1 MADRSKFEDKE
12 FGRSEE
18 RDANQA
24 IACVVC
30 EAMCPDAVDGTLPEA
45 DRRVF
50 ERHVAHC
57 ASCAKEYEE
66 AQRGAA
72 WLGMLKG
79 HTPEPPA
86 ALLAK
91 ILAETTGA
99 QETEVQ
105 DPTFAAPPARD
116 AREWG
121 TPGVGDPNIG
131 SLPVREPAPAW
142 ALSSVLRKVVDV
154 FRIET
159 RRPTFQPQMAMTAAM
174 AFVSIALTLNLT
186 GVRLKNLR
194 ASDFTPSGIRR
205 NVVEASATAAR
216 NFQNMRVVYQV
227 ESRVSELRGEGPLAQ
242 REDTDFSVQPNTGQ
256 QPGSTQPGSTQQQ
269 PDQQAAPA
277 PHKKGL

>member
-12 FGRSEE
+12 FGRSEG

-99 QETEVQ
+99 QDGVSANPPVRDE
-105 DPTFAAPPARD
+105 AAYG
-116 AREWG
+116 WG
-121 TPGVGDPNIG
+121 TQIVGNPAVV
-131 SLPVREPAPAW
+131 PVREAAPAW
-142 ALSSVLRKVVDV
+142 ALSSVLRKVVDS
-154 FRIET
+154 FRVET

-227 ESRVSELRGEGPLAQ
+227 ESRVSELRGEGPLAD

-256 QPGSTQPGSTQQQ
+256 QPGSTQPNSTQQQ
-269 PDQQAAPA
+269 PEQQAAPA